1 MLSNLIHTTLGGAVI
16 LKEKIETELKRL
28 EEAGKLSRKEG
39 EELLERLKTEGEA
52 EEDRLKA
59 KFKEALREVIDELGL
74 ATKEDIEKLKNS

>member
-1 MLSNLIHTTLGGAVI
+1 MFSEIIHTALGGAVI
-16 LKEKIETELKRL
+16 LKEKVETELGRL
-28 EEAGKLSRKEG
+28 EEAGKLSKKEG
-39 EELLERLKTEGEA
+39 EELLERLKTEGAA